1 MADKMYAAVSGS
13 MTKIRAEQI
22 KGEDASLITLAGE
35 LAAIKGQIA
44 DIIGDASY
52 KAEVPA
58 AVQLSDLAR
67 HLDASAADS
76 GTLEILNDLNVQE
89 TADFDGAVSMQST
102 LTVEQGTTLKNGL
115 TVNTAVADF
124 NAGVTAN
131 EIKID
136 GDVADRLYLV
146 GASGQIEDSAG
157 LVYASSKLSVTGIV
171 SGSAALQGAS
181 MAVDGAATIGN
192 GVTVNGAV
200 ADFNAGVTANQ
211 IKIDGDTAQR
221 LYIVG
226 AAGELVDEAN
236 LNFNGTKLFVTGGL
250 DVSAAAR
257 FGDDVTIVGN
267 LTINGTTTTVNS
279 TTLTVDDKNLELG
292 SVNTPSDVTAAGG
305 GITLKGATDKTIIW
319 NDSSKGWEFNQSI
332 SGSGAARFAG
342 SVSAPEMKIDGDV
355 ADRLYLVGASGQIED
370 SAGLVYA
377 SSKLSVTGIVSGSGA
392 LQGASLSVAGAAA
405 AGSMAISGDVA
416 QRLYIVDADG
426 TMKDESKL
434 VFDGAKLAVTGMVSG
449 SAALNGASLL
459 VDGLAEAG
467 QLRVA
472 GVSRFQGQVRLD
484 AAAVVS
490 GSVVPSVASVFN
502 VGSVDARYSNVFAGT
517 ADLNATGA
525 TPAIDLTGASHQL
538 IRKAGSGDLM
548 LSSSVAAGYI
558 KFDDAFRGAQ
568 LLNSAT
574 SGLKLANSGEWATFA
589 TSYPTV
595 DSILGAFNA
604 IAAGSGAEKAFF
616 VAGAGVA
623 AVAAVDV
630 TAGSG
635 MADLNFAGLTK
646 DNSMVFFNGQ
656 MLRSGSVADLAAP
669 ATADYS
675 FDGGKASVKFAFAV
689 ETGDQLVVQKL

>member
-102 LTVEQGTTLKNGL
+102 LTVEQLTTLKNGL

-136 GDVADRLYLV
+136 GDVADRLYIV
-146 GASGQIEDSAG
+146 GASGQIEDVPG

-181 MAVDGAATIGN
+181 MAVDGAATIGS

-200 ADFNAGVTANQ
+200 ADFNAGVTANE

-226 AAGELVDEAN
+226 ASGELMDEAN

-250 DVSAAAR
+250 DVSTAAR

-292 SVNTPSDVTAAGG
+292 SVNTPTDVTAAGG
-305 GITLKGATDKTIIW
+305 GITLKGATDKTITW

-370 SAGLVYA
+370 AAGLVYA
-377 SSKLSVTGIVSGSGA
+377 GSKLSVAGIVSGSGA

-434 VFDGAKLAVTGMVSG
+434 VFDGAKLAVTGMISG

-467 QLRVA
+467 HLRVT

-490 GSVVPSVASVFN
+490 GSVVPSAASVFN
-502 VGSVDARYSNVFAGT
+502 VGSVGARYSNVFAGT

-525 TPAIDLTGASHQL
+525 TPAIDMTGAGHQL

-604 IAAGSGAEKAFF
+604 IAAGGGAEKAFF

-623 AVAAVDV
+623 AETAVDV

-669 ATADYS
+669 ASADYS
-675 FDGGKASVKFAFAV
+675 FDGGKAGVKFAFAV

>member
-102 LTVEQGTTLKNGL
+102 LTVEQLTTLKNGL

-131 EIKID
+131 QIKID
-136 GDVADRLYLV
+136 GDVADRLYIV
-146 GASGQIEDSAG
+146 GASGQIEDVPG
-157 LVYASSKLSVTGIV
+157 LVYAGSKLSVTGIV

-226 AAGELVDEAN
+226 ASGELMDEAN

-250 DVSAAAR
+250 DVSTAAR

-370 SAGLVYA
+370 APGLVYA
-377 SSKLSVTGIVSGSGA
+377 GSKLSVTGIVSGSGA

-434 VFDGAKLAVTGMVSG
+434 VFDGAKLAVTGMISG

-467 QLRVA
+467 HLKVI

-490 GSVVPSVASVFN
+490 GSVVPSVASVFD
-502 VGSVDARYSNVFAGT
+502 VGSVGARYSNVFAGT

-525 TPAIDLTGASHQL
+525 TPAIDMTGAGHQL

-604 IAAGSGAEKAFF
+604 IAAGGGAEKAFF

-623 AVAAVDV
+623 AETAVDV

-669 ATADYS
+669 ASADYS
-675 FDGGKASVKFAFAV
+675 FDGGKAGVKFAFAV

>member
-131 EIKID
+131 QIKID
-136 GDVADRLYLV
+136 GDVADRLYIV

-157 LVYASSKLSVTGIV
+157 LVYAGSKLSVTGIV

-226 AAGELVDEAN
+226 AAGELMDEAN

-370 SAGLVYA
+370 TAGLVYA

-449 SAALNGASLL
+449 SAALTGASLL

-502 VGSVDARYSNVFAGT
+502 VGSVGARYSNVFAGT

-525 TPAIDLTGASHQL
+525 TPAIDMTGAGDQL
-538 IRKAGSGDLM
+538 IRKAGTGDLM

-589 TSYPTV
+589 TAYPTV

-604 IAAGSGAEKAFF
+604 IAAGGGAEKAFF
-616 VAGAGVA
+616 VAGAGA
-623 AVAAVDV
+623 AAEAAVDV